1 MNEELMF
8 GVQLTVTG
16 MTVVFSGLVLLFV
29 LMTIFQRVDRWL
41 LARSQSTD
49 NTPSASDALPDHD
62 GTVPPE
68 IIPVIAAAV
77 AVATG
82 RQVRIRRIRYRARPA
97 ETSWSKEGR
106 LTVMGS
112 HRTRT

>member
-1 MNEELMF
+1 MGEELMY

-29 LMTIFQRVDRWL
+29 LMTIFQRVDRWMN
-41 LARSQSTD
+41 RSQETAMAPAGGDATSD
-49 NTPSASDALPDHD
+49 NDENVPSN
-62 GTVPPE
+62 VV
-68 IIPVIAAAV
+68 PVIAAAISV
-77 AVATG
+77 ALG
-82 RQVRIRRIRYRARPA
+82 PHVRVRRIRYRAGPA

-112 HRTRT
+112 HKTRT